1 MLSQEVIGMLCCP
14 NCEDSRLSHEVFEQA
29 SADDIIDGVVWCVGC
44 RHWYPVEGRLLDFM
58 IGALAYDDDRTR
70 FWTEH
75 ETQLLSLGLEA
86 GAVVSDDAKDLQKIQ
101 QKHFDW
107 WADENN
113 QSYFEYEGSSFWRA
127 ADLIAF
133 EPWKQEIPKR
143 TRLLD
148 VGCAQGRSTF
158 KFMNC
163 DLDIIGID
171 VSKAL
176 IRQAIARY
184 QAGDFV
190 ARAVFI
196 AADASRFPIRN
207 EQLDTVLVYGVLH
220 HLADPGAACREISR
234 VLKPGGS
241 YIGQENNETIFRKIF
256 DLLQFIFPQ
265 WQEEAGPEATIS
277 ADRFREWFR
286 ETPVEIDSETSVFL
300 PPHLCNMMSL
310 AGSHRSLVF
319 TDRIA
324 RAIPFLRNQGG
335 VILVRGNKA

>member
-29 SADDIIDGVVWCVGC
+29 SPDDIIEGVVWCEGC

-58 IGALAYDDDRTR
+58 IGALAYDDDRSR

-75 ETQLLSLGLEA
+75 ESRLVALGLAASTA
-86 GAVVSDDAKDLQKIQ
+86 GGGNEKDLQKIQ
-101 QKHFDW
+101 QNHFDW

-133 EPWKQEIPKR
+133 GSWKQEIPER
-143 TRLLD
+143 SRLLD

-158 KFMNC
+158 KFMDC
-163 DLDIIGID
+163 DLDIMGID

-184 QAGDFV
+184 QAGDYV

-196 AADASRFPIRN
+196 AADASRFPIRD

-241 YIGQENNETIFRKIF
+241 YIGQENNESIFRWVF
-256 DLLQFIFPQ
+256 ELLQWLLPQ
-265 WQEEAGPEATIS
+265 WQEEAGPEAIIS
-277 ADRFREWFR
+277 ANRFREWFR
-286 ETPVEIDSETSVFL
+286 DTPVEIVSKTSVFL
-300 PPHLCNMMSL
+300 PPHLCNLMSVS
-310 AGSHRSLVF
+310 ASHRSLVF

-324 RAIPFLRNQGG
+324 RAIPFLRNHGG
-335 VILVRGNKA
+335 VIIVRGSKA

>member
-1 MLSQEVIGMLCCP
+1 
-14 NCEDSRLSHEVFEQA
+14 
-29 SADDIIDGVVWCVGC
+29 
-44 RHWYPVEGRLLDFM
+44 
-58 IGALAYDDDRTR
+58 
-70 FWTEH
+70 
-75 ETQLLSLGLEA
+75 
-86 GAVVSDDAKDLQKIQ
+86 
-101 QKHFDW
+101 
-107 WADENN
+107 
-113 QSYFEYEGSSFWRA
+113 
-127 ADLIAF
+127 
-133 EPWKQEIPKR
+133 
-143 TRLLD
+143 
-148 VGCAQGRSTF
+148 
-158 KFMNC
+158 MNC

-171 VSKAL
+171 ISKAL
-176 IRQAIARY
+176 IRQAILRY

-277 ADRFREWFR
+277 AERFREWFR

-310 AGSHRSLVF
+310 AVSHRSLVF

-335 VILVRGNKA
+335 VILVRGNKS